1 MLAIFALA
9 RKKSDVTTQF
19 AAAKTLSQ
27 SAVEMSAERDK
38 MLVNEGIISG
48 VSQMQKGLPA
58 KQKQTHIRAQPARQR
73 LFVLSRAN

>member
-1 MLAIFALA
+1 MSQHNLQRL
-9 RKKSDVTTQF
+9 
-19 AAAKTLSQ
+19 KTSQ
-27 SAVEMSAERDK
+27 SVVEMSAERDK

-58 KQKQTHIRAQPARQR
+58 KQKQTHIRAQAARQR

>member
-1 MLAIFALA
+1 VTNPCAGNFCISAE
-9 RKKSDVTTQF
+9 KKSDVTTQF

-27 SAVEMSAERDK
+27 SAVEMSTERDK

-58 KQKQTHIRAQPARQR
+58 KQ
-73 LFVLSRAN
+73 